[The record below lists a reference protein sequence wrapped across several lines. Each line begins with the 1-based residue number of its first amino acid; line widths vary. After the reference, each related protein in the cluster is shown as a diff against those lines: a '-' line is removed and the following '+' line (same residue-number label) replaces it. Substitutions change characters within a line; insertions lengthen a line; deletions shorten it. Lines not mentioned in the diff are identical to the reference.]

1 MHENLQ
7 RLKEIRQMLD
17 LYSSLKIEDG
27 EKFLFTYN
35 RTVRK
40 ANGDDHIIDW
50 FVSETKSWF
59 SISMNGEIIETFIDN
74 TNIKNIN
81 DSLNEI
87 QNYFLNL
94 SLI

>member
-1 MHENLQ
+1 MHENIQ
-7 RLKEIRQMLD
+7 RLKEIHSMLD
-17 LYSSLKIEDG
+17 SYSSLKIEDD

-40 ANGDDHIIDW
+40 SNEDEHTIDW
-50 FVSETKSWF
+50 FVSETKYWF
-59 SISMNGEIIETFIDN
+59 SISLNEEIIETFIDDV
-74 TNIKNIN
+74 NIKNIN

-94 SLI
+94 SLT

>member
-7 RLKEIRQMLD
+7 RLKEIQKMLD
-17 LYSSLKIEDG
+17 SYSSLKIEDD

-40 ANGDDHIIDW
+40 SDDNTHTINW
-50 FVSETKSWF
+50 FVSETKNWF
-59 SISMNGEIIETFIDN
+59 SISVNGEIIETFIDD

-81 DSLNEI
+81 VSLNEI

-94 SLI
+94 SLT

>member
-7 RLKEIRQMLD
+7 RLKEIQKMLD
-17 LYSSLKIEDG
+17 LYSSLKIEDD
-27 EKFLFTYN
+27 EKFLFTYS

-40 ANGDDHIIDW
+40 SNDEHTINW
-50 FVSETKSWF
+50 FVSETKNWF
-59 SISMNGEIIETFIDN
+59 SISVNRETIETFIDD

-81 DSLNEI
+81 VSLNEI

>member
-7 RLKEIRQMLD
+7 RLEEIQHMLD

-40 ANGDDHIIDW
+40 ADGYDHIIDW

-59 SISMNGEIIETFIDN
+59 SISMNGEIIETFIDD

>member
-7 RLKEIRQMLD
+7 RLKEIQKMLD
-17 LYSSLKIEDG
+17 LYSSLKIEDD

-35 RTVRK
+35 RNVRK
-40 ANGDDHIIDW
+40 FNNDEHNIDW
-50 FVSETKSWF
+50 FVSETKNWF
-59 SISMNGEIIETFIDN
+59 SISMNGEIIETFIDD